1 MQCGFEEDLPLPR
14 GAVPITIAQAAS
26 GPRYSSVAASPKKEL
41 WPSIGG
47 ASPGSSTGL
56 RHRAPEFQVGA
67 WGRAAPA
74 APAVQSTVASR
85 PTFDEDHELRA
96 VGPWA
101 LGELLVGALGQ
112 QKQQPRAGKSN
123 AIAVDAVTSKK
134 QQKKAKGKKMV
145 PLFAVGMNRAP

>member
-1 MQCGFEEDLPLPR
+1 MPVPR
-14 GAVPITIAQAAS
+14 GAAPITIAQATS
-26 GPRYSSVAASPKKEL
+26 SPRYSSVAASPKQEL
-41 WPSIGG
+41 WPTIGA
-47 ASPGSSTGL
+47 ASPGGSAGL
-56 RHRAPEFQVGA
+56 RQSAPEFQVGA

-74 APAVQSTVASR
+74 PPVIQSTAANRVTSE
-85 PTFDEDHELRA
+85 EDHELRA

-112 QKQQPRAGKSN
+112 QKHQQRAGKPNS
-123 AIAVDAVTSKK
+123 DAVASNK